1 MQLARPC
8 EPQAADLE
16 TPDRAPPTAAQD
28 SRGTRW
34 WIEVGAALVV
44 ALAYLL
50 GPRSVPGPELV
61 ARAEASSWSLF
72 ALEQRLRLDIEAGVQ
87 RVLTD
92 AGLLVPVNWLYG
104 TLHFVVTA
112 AVLVYLYR
120 LRPGHYQRWRCA
132 FVVSSVAAFLVY
144 RWWPVAPPR
153 LLVDE
158 SGAPLLVDTLAEH
171 SAPWTFHSG
180 AMSEVANQYAAMPSM
195 HAGWALFCA
204 LALGIGRVP
213 GVRLA
218 LLSYPALVTVVI
230 VGSGNHYLLDAV
242 GGFVVVGLGLLVAT
256 AGTGETRS
264 ARRAG
269 VDQRSSTERRSTT

>member
-1 MQLARPC
+1 MQLVRPHEAHLA
-8 EPQAADLE
+8 EPIA
-16 TPDRAPPTAAQD
+16 PAPPGAA
-28 SRGTRW
+28 RGTRW
-34 WIEVGAALVV
+34 WIEVGAAIVV

-50 GPRSVPGPELV
+50 GPRSMPDPELV
-61 ARAEASSWSLF
+61 ERAEASSRSLF
-72 ALEQRLRLDIEAGVQ
+72 ALEQRLHLDVEAGVQ
-87 RVLTD
+87 RMLTD

-104 TLHFVVTA
+104 TLHFVATA

-120 LRPGHYQRWRCA
+120 LRPGHYQRWRAA

-158 SGAPLLVDTLAEH
+158 SGVPLLVDTLVEH

-204 LALGIGRVP
+204 LALGIGRTVAT
-213 GVRLA
+213 RLA

-242 GGFVVVGLGLLVAT
+242 GGFVVVGLGLLVA
-256 AGTGETRS
+256 S
-264 ARRAG
+264 ACIGVRCPVRR
-269 VDQRSSTERRSTT
+269 VDVGQRSPRERRSTT